1 MKTAKAA
8 PGPRG
13 PAAYEFFAGGRRT
26 LEFLER
32 TARRYGPVAGF
43 YIGGRPIYVID
54 DAELIEEVL
63 VTSQHRYV
71 RDTGALLVRE
81 LVGDALV
88 SSEDPAHV
96 RRRRL
101 MQPAFHRARVATYAA
116 AMVDEA
122 ERLAHAW
129 EERALIDL
137 GAEMTRLTLSVV
149 GEALLGAD
157 VGERAREVAGVVARV
172 MARGTLAAPAVALA
186 APLFASLRRRFPER
200 PSLLF
205 PRERE
210 ELERI
215 VAPLIE
221 ARRAG
226 AEQRGDLLSLLMQA
240 RDADGF
246 ALDDADLRNELV
258 TLILAGHETTATAL
272 TWAWYLLAT
281 HPVVESRLHAEVD
294 AVLGER
300 APRLEDLPRLRYTSS
315 VFDEALRLYPP
326 APAFG
331 RRPLED
337 VELGGYHI
345 ERMASVF
352 LSPYVTQRNAR
363 YFDEPLAFRP
373 ERWEGPPP
381 PKFAY
386 FPFGAG
392 SKMCIGEPFA
402 RLEGV
407 LVLATLARRFR
418 LRLLVDRPLPLSSR
432 GLLRPARPIVMRIE
446 RRRAA
451 FLNGFVHSA

>member
-1 MKTAKAA
+1 MTA

-13 PAAYEFFAGGRRT
+13 PAAYEFFGGGRRT

-43 YIGGRPIYVID
+43 RIAGRPIYLVD
-54 DAELIEEVL
+54 DAALIEEVL
-63 VTSQHRYV
+63 VTAQHRYV

-81 LVGDALV
+81 LVGEALV

-116 AMVDEA
+116 NMVDEA
-122 ERLAHAW
+122 ERLAQSW
-129 EERALIDL
+129 EERALVDV

-149 GEALLGAD
+149 GTALLGAD
-157 VGERAREVAGVVARV
+157 VGDRARDVAGVVARV
-172 MARGTLAAPAVALA
+172 TRRGTLAGPAVAVA
-186 APLFASLRRRFPER
+186 APLFEALRRRFPGR
-200 PSLLF
+200 ASLLF

-215 VAPLIE
+215 AAPLLE
-221 ARRAG
+221 ARRADS
-226 AEQRGDLLSLLMQA
+226 AQRSDLLSLLMQA
-240 RDADGF
+240 RDADGS

-272 TWAWYLLAT
+272 TWTWYLLST
-281 HPVVESRLHAEVD
+281 HPVVEARLHAELD
-294 AVLGER
+294 AVLGDR
-300 APRLEDLPRLRYTSS
+300 APAVEDVPRLRYASH

-337 VELGGYHI
+337 VELGGYRI
-345 ERMASVF
+345 ERMASIF
-352 LSPYVTQRNAR
+352 LSPYVTQRNPR
-363 YFDEPLAFRP
+363 YFDEPLAFKP
-373 ERWEGPPP
+373 ERWDGPAP

-407 LVLATLARRFR
+407 LAIATLAQRVRLHATDAARVGIEARGALRPNRAIR
-418 LRLLVDRPLPLSSR
+418 LRVQVRP
-432 GLLRPARPIVMRIE
+432 GA
-446 RRRAA
+446 
-451 FLNGFVHSA
+451 